1 MSIFKKRK
9 WQNTPK
15 KSEGGGTVNLYD
27 KGGAAD
33 AR

>member
-1 MSIFKKRK
+1 MSIFKKLK

-15 KSEGGGTVNLYD
+15 IGGTVNLCD

>member
-9 WQNTPK
+9 WQNAPK
-15 KSEGGGTVNLYD
+15 IGGGTVSLYI

>member
-15 KSEGGGTVNLYD
+15 KRGGGTVNLYD

>member
-15 KSEGGGTVNLYD
+15 NRRGTVNLYD

>member
-15 KSEGGGTVNLYD
+15 NRGGTVSLYI

-33 AR
+33 AQ